1 MFDVLIIGGG
11 VSGMS
16 CALVLGSAKNK
27 PFVNNKKI
35 GIIAHQKNS
44 SLQEALLNNVYG
56 IAPGKLGSDLLSESI
71 QHLTE
76 LYPHISQI
84 PNEKVLKI
92 EGESTSSVRP
102 SSSCPE
108 FTITTNKNI
117 YKSKIVVVGIG
128 AANTFAIEGLMEYVE
143 PHQKTLAEKQRIQL
157 KNSDHKV
164 AEGIY
169 VTGTLAGWRSQVAI
183 AAGSGASVATDILTL
198 WNDGIQTQV
207 HDSIKK

>member
-11 VSGMS
+11 VSSIS

-27 PFVNNKKI
+27 PFVIDKKI
-35 GIIAHQKNS
+35 GIIIHQKNS

-56 IAPGKLGSDLLSESI
+56 IASGKLGSELLSESV
-71 QHLTE
+71 QHLSE
-76 LYPHISQI
+76 SYPHIDQI

-92 EGESTSSVRP
+92 ERQST
-102 SSSCPE
+102 E
-108 FTITTNKNI
+108 FTVTTNKNT
-117 YKSKIVVVGIG
+117 YKSKIVVIGIG
-128 AANTFAIEGLMEYVE
+128 AANTFAIEGLLQYLE
-143 PHQKTLAEKQRIQL
+143 PNQKTLPEKQRIQL
-157 KNSDHKV
+157 RNIDHKV
-164 AEGIY
+164 ADGIY

-198 WNDGIQTQV
+198 WNDGMQTQV

>member
-11 VSGMS
+11 VSGIS

-27 PFVNNKKI
+27 SFVNNKKI
-35 GIIAHQKNS
+35 GVIAHQKNS

-71 QHLTE
+71 QHLSET
-76 LYPHISQI
+76 YPHITQI

-92 EGESTSSVRP
+92 EGKS
-102 SSSCPE
+102 PE
-108 FTITTNKNI
+108 FTITTNKSI
-117 YKSKIVVVGIG
+117 YKSKIVIVGIG
-128 AANTFAIEGLMEYVE
+128 AANTFAIEGLMQYVE
-143 PHQKTLAEKQRIQL
+143 PNQKTLPEKQRIQL

-169 VTGTLAGWRSQVAI
+169 VAGTLAGLRSQVAI
-183 AAGSGASVATDILTL
+183 AAGSGAAVATDILTL